1 MIAFWA
7 IAAVLILTA
16 LAAVIPALAGRGQED
31 DADPIEARLG
41 VYRDR
46 LAELKAQRDRGE
58 LTEAGFAEAR
68 AELEAELASELPE
81 EAGSPPSSSGRAPF
95 PTGWGTVALVAIAV
109 PLLAVGLYL
118 GVGRP
123 ELLSQPPATQMPDAK
138 IEELLRMPLSERIP
152 ALEAYLE
159 GRPRA
164 GEAWFLLAR
173 SYRQQERY
181 NKSVDAFRRAR
192 ELMGDQPELLA
203 GYAEALTLAGGGGPT
218 KRAASLAERAL
229 EQKPDH
235 QLALWLAGAGA
246 MKAGAPER
254 AARLWRRLARQL
266 PADGEGTRLLKGYI
280 ARAEGVSPG
289 EITIE
294 RESPDGAGPTLTV
307 RVHLA
312 PSFRDQARSGDTV
325 FIFAR
330 SPRGTAPLAA
340 VRREVADL
348 PTEVMLSDAQAMR
361 PGRTLS
367 QADRVV
373 VGARVSRSGQPEPAS
388 GDLQGLTNSIPVED
402 GRRVELTI
410 DRQLP

>member
-7 IAAVLILTA
+7 IAAILILAA
-16 LAAVIPALAGRGQED
+16 LAVVIPALAGRGQAD
-31 DADPIEARLG
+31 DADPVEARLG

-46 LAELKAQRDRGE
+46 LAELKTQRDRGE

-68 AELEAELASELPE
+68 ADLEAELASELPE
-81 EAGSPPSSSGRAPF
+81 EEGPRLPSSGRAPL
-95 PTGWGTVALVAIAV
+95 PTGWATVAIVAVAV
-109 PLLAVGLYL
+109 PLLAVGVYL

-123 ELLSQPPATQMPDAK
+123 ELVSQPPATQMADSK
-138 IEELLRMPLSERIP
+138 VRELLQTPPSERIP
-152 ALEAYLE
+152 ALQAYLE
-159 GRPRA
+159 RRPRT

-181 NKSVDAFRRAR
+181 DKAVDAFRRAR
-192 ELMGDQPELLA
+192 ELMGDQPDLLA
-203 GYAEALTLAGGGGPT
+203 GYAEALTLASGQGPT
-218 KRAASLAERAL
+218 ERAASLAERAL
-229 EQKPDH
+229 EEKSDH

-246 MKAGAPER
+246 MNTGEPER

-266 PADGEGTRLLKGYI
+266 PADGEGARLLKGYI
-280 ARAEGVSPG
+280 ARAEGVSPE

-294 RESPDGAGPTLTV
+294 RESTDGEGPTLTV
-307 RVHLA
+307 RVSLA
-312 PSFRDQARSGDTV
+312 QSFQDQARSGDTV

-330 SPRGTAPLAA
+330 APRGTAPLAA
-340 VRREVADL
+340 VRRKVADL
-348 PTEVMLSDAQAMR
+348 PTEVTLSDAQAMR

-373 VGARVSRSGQPEPAS
+373 VGARISRSGQPEPTS
-388 GDLQGLTNSIPVED
+388 GDLQGLTNSLPVED
-402 GRRVELTI
+402 GRRIELTI